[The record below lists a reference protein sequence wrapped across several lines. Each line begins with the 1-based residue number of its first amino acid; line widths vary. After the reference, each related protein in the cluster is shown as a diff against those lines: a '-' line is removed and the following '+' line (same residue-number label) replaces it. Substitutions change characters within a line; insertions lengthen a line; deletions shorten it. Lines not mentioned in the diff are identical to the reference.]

1 MSIKIP
7 GVGKK
12 IDKYNYS
19 VELDNKN
26 DVCINI
32 KYEKVNAYNVMK
44 KEQKSFEIKTDTRWA
59 DANKIVEV
67 IKKHL
72 ENGLEVKNV
81 KITEDK
87 QRMYL
92 WIDGDQFTGNSI

>member
-12 IDKYNYS
+12 IDKYSYC
-19 VELDNKN
+19 VALDNEN

-32 KYEKVNAYNVMK
+32 KYK
-44 KEQKSFEIKTDTRWA
+44 KENHYNAVLQVQKAYEIRADIRWP
-59 DANKIVEV
+59 DAEKIVEV
-67 IKKHL
+67 IKGHL
-72 ENGLEVKNV
+72 EEGLNGKSV

-87 QRMYL
+87 PRMYL
-92 WIDGDQFTGNSI
+92 WFDSDQFTGNSI

>member
-12 IDKYNYS
+12 IDEYS
-19 VELDNKN
+19 YCVALDNKN

-32 KYEKVNAYNVMK
+32 KYEKKNHYNAILQV
-44 KEQKSFEIKTDTRWA
+44 QKAYEIRSDIRWP
-59 DANKIVEV
+59 DVEKIVEV
-67 IKKHL
+67 IKGHL
-72 ENGLEVKNV
+72 EEGLNGKSV

-87 QRMYL
+87 ERMYL
-92 WIDGDQFTGNSI
+92 WFDSDQFTGNSI